1 MSIEVEIKLRISD
14 KECIEKTLAEIG
26 FCKGKF
32 VMESDTYYMAE
43 HHDFV
48 GLDEALRVRC
58 VENRGTGERSA
69 VITYKGAK
77 LDNTSMTRQE
87 LETSVGD
94 GAVCREIL
102 ERIGFR
108 SVPVLEKLRQ
118 YYHRDN
124 ITACVDA
131 GTDFAYAWL
140 FHAGYDENLLSV
152 YASEKEEKI
161 KCQKVSSNNFLTLF
175 YMFFSRKFFQ
185 KTCILFSNFYV

>member
-14 KECIEKTLAEIG
+14 KECIEETLAEIG

-48 GLDEALRVRC
+48 GLDETLRVRC

-108 SVPVLEKLRQ
+108 PVPVVEKLRQ

-131 GTDFAYAWL
+131 VTKIIWNWRSSSMSRRNGKR
-140 FHAGYDENLLSV
+140 LSI
-152 YASEKEEKI
+152 SWNR
-161 KCQKVSSNNFLTLF
+161 S
-175 YMFFSRKFFQ
+175 
-185 KTCILFSNFYV
+185 CIRLAIPCRIRREPPICLCF

>member
-108 SVPVLEKLRQ
+108 SVPVVEKLRQ

-131 GTDFAYAWL
+131 VTNLGDYLELEVLVDAEGERPQAL
-140 FHAGYDENLLSV
+140 KRIKEQLKKLGYSMEETTRISYLSMLEENV
-152 YASEKEEKI
+152 KMK
-161 KCQKVSSNNFLTLF
+161 
-175 YMFFSRKFFQ
+175 R
-185 KTCILFSNFYV
+185 

>member
-108 SVPVLEKLRQ
+108 SVPVVEKLRQ
-118 YYHRDN
+118 YYHKEN
-124 ITACVDA
+124 ITACADSVTGLGDYLELEVIA
-131 GTDFAYAWL
+131 DSNTERKQAL
-140 FHAGYDENLLSV
+140 EQIEEVLQILGYSMQDTTRTSYLSMLL
-152 YASEKEEKI
+152 AK
-161 KCQKVSSNNFLTLF
+161 
-175 YMFFSRKFFQ
+175 
-185 KTCILFSNFYV
+185 

>member
-87 LETSVGD
+87 LETSVGM
-94 GAVCREIL
+94 GRFVGRYWRGLVSGRFRWWRSFGSIITGIISLPAWMLSRTWEIIWNW
-102 ERIGFR
+102 R
-108 SVPVLEKLRQ
+108 
-118 YYHRDN
+118 
-124 ITACVDA
+124 
-131 GTDFAYAWL
+131 
-140 FHAGYDENLLSV
+140 LLSMKRRNGKQPSISWNRLCIRLV
-152 YASEKEEKI
+152 IPCRIRREL
-161 KCQKVSSNNFLTLF
+161 LTCLCF
-175 YMFFSRKFFQ
+175 
-185 KTCILFSNFYV
+185 